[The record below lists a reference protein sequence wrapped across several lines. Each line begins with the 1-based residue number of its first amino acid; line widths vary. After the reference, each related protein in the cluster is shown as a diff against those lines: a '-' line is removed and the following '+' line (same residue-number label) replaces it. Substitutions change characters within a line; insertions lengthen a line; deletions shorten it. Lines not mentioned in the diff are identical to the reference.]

1 MPLTALVFLPPE
13 DVQIHFNGMKT
24 LVMNDEQ
31 ISDVYRYF
39 DETWIEGFSFELI
52 LQYEEV
58 FRTNNCAESFHN
70 SLKTTFPG
78 TAELLR
84 LC

>member
-58 FRTNNCAESFHN
+58 FRTNNCA
-70 SLKTTFPG
+70 
-78 TAELLR
+78 
-84 LC
+84 